1 MGSSLKLE
9 NLEQGFMQAASSTVI
24 VMNDLDDSSEKQK
37 KEINNLLYN
46 VAGDILH
53 QYTVV

>member
-9 NLEQGFMQAASSTVI
+9 NLEQGFMQATSSTVI

-46 VAGDILH
+46 VAGDI
-53 QYTVV
+53 YTNIPSC